1 MDAAS
6 LDVLI
11 AATRCFGG
19 ASVGG
24 WTLDLTITA
33 PLALTALLYG
43 SGVGRL
49 WRRAG
54 VGRGVSVLQAVL
66 FAAGW
71 LAMAGALVSPLH
83 DLSRRLFAAH
93 MIEHEAMMIVAAP
106 LLVLSR
112 PIGAMLWALP
122 QGWRR
127 GLGGA
132 ARHRAFAAF
141 WAVLTAPLVATILHG
156 IAIWGWH
163 EPRLFQA
170 ALGIEWVHWL
180 QHLSFFATALV
191 FWWALVAP
199 GRAHHGSAVAHLF
212 ATALHT
218 SFLGILLV
226 FAPRLWYAPMP
237 AAAAW
242 RLTPLEDQ
250 QLAGLI
256 MWIPGG
262 LIYAGAALALAAS
275 WISTGSRHLQEPG
288 LRVARPSLPVGSHE

>member
-1 MDAAS
+1 MDAAN
-6 LDVLI
+6 LDALI

-19 ASVGG
+19 ATVGG
-24 WTLDLTITA
+24 WTLDLTITV

-43 SGVGRL
+43 LGVARL

-54 VGRGVSVLQAVL
+54 AGHGVSFVQAML

-71 LAMAGALVSPLH
+71 LAMAGALLSPLH
-83 DLSRRLFAAH
+83 DLSRRLFVAH
-93 MIEHEAMMIVAAP
+93 MVEHETMMIVAAP
-106 LLVLSR
+106 LLVLSC

-132 ARHRAFAAF
+132 VRHRAFATF
-141 WAVLTAPLVATILHG
+141 WAALTAPLVATTLHG
-156 IAIWGWH
+156 VAIWGWH

-170 ALGIEWVHWL
+170 ALEIEWAHWL

-191 FWWALVAP
+191 FWWALISA
-199 GRAHHGSAVAHLF
+199 GRARHGSAVAHLF

-226 FAPRLWYAPMP
+226 FAPHLWYAPMS
-237 AAAAW
+237 AASAW
-242 RLTPLEDQ
+242 GLTPLEDQ
-250 QLAGLI
+250 QLAGLV
-256 MWIPGG
+256 MWIPAG

-275 WISTGSRHLQEPG
+275 WISTSSRHVGEP
-288 LRVARPSLPVGSHE
+288 AGS